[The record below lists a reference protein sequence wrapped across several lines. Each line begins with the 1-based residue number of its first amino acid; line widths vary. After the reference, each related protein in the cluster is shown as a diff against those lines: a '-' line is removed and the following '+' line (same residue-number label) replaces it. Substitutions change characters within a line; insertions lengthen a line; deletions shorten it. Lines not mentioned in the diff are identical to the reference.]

1 MTKSSI
7 IDSIAQKHPNVAK
20 KSVDYIVNQVFASI
34 KEALVE
40 DDKVEIRG
48 FGSFKVRVKA
58 AKKGRNPKTGETV
71 DVPEKKIPYFKPGKE
86 IKESLLAIKLNDK

>member
-7 IDSIAQKHPNVAK
+7 IDEIAQNNPNIPK
-20 KSVDYIVNQVFASI
+20 KNIDFIVNQVFTSI
-34 KEALVE
+34 KDALVE
-40 DDKVEIRG
+40 EDKVEIRG

-71 DVPEKKIPYFKPGKE
+71 EVPEKKIPYFKPGKE
-86 IKESLLAIKLNDK
+86 IKESLLEISPSND